1 MSGPRDP
8 VSRRE
13 EIEAAITAY
22 NADQASLLLLPPD
35 AARLLA
41 VMFRENSVCRRPFED
56 LVAEGFDRWP
66 LHKLLRGLVD
76 AGFLSKGPRHQGRY
90 GFTTYT
96 LHLPP
101 RRQP

>member
-1 MSGPRDP
+1 MSLSRPT
-8 VSRRE
+8 VSRRGD
-13 EIEAAITAY
+13 IEAAIAAY

-41 VMFRENSVCRRPFED
+41 VMFPQSTVCQRQLKD

-66 LHKLLRGLVD
+66 LEKLLRGLVD
-76 AGFLSKGPRHQGRY
+76 AGFLSKGPRHKGRH

>member
-1 MSGPRDP
+1 MSPSRPAAPRD
-8 VSRRE
+8 
-13 EIEAAITAY
+13 IEAAIADY
-22 NADQASLLLLPPD
+22 NSTDRVALPRE
-35 AARLLA
+35 AVRLLT
-41 VMFRENSVCRRPFED
+41 VMFPQSTVCQRPLKD

-66 LHKLLRGLVD
+66 LEKLLRGLVD

-96 LHLPP
+96 LHLPS